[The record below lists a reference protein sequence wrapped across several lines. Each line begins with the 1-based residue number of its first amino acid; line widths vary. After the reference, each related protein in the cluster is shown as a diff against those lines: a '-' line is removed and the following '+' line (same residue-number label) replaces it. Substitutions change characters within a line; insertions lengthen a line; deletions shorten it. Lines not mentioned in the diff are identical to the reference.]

1 MHSGTFNITIKLFA
15 HYREGRFA
23 DREQEVPD
31 GTVIGDVIRS
41 LGIDEDRL
49 PLGIIL
55 LNGRHRKMDFA
66 LSDGDVLAIFPKVG
80 GG

>member
-1 MHSGTFNITIKLFA
+1 MALNITIKLFA

-23 DREQEVPD
+23 SREQAVPD
-31 GTVIGDVIRS
+31 GTVIGDVIKS
-41 LGIDEDRL
+41 LDIDEDRL

-66 LSDGDVLAIFPKVG
+66 LNDGDVLALFPKIG